1 MCTVNEH
8 DTLEISKVSEK
19 MGVKNSTREI
29 ALTVIKS
36 LKNNDVVSK
45 HPSCTHSG
53 YCGTHAHGSG
63 GGGWCYYCRKCNPR

>member
-1 MCTVNEH
+1 MCTVIEH
-8 DTLEISKVSEK
+8 DTLEISKVAET
-19 MGVKNSTREI
+19 MGVKSSPKGIT
-29 ALTVIKS
+29 LTVTES
-36 LKNNDVVSK
+36 LNKRDVVSK